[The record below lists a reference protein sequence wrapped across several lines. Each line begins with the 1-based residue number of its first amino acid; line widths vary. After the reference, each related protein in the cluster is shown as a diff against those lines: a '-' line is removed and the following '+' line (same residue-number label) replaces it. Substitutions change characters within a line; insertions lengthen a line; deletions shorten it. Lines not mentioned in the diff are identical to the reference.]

1 VNTAF
6 KAKQNLTALF
16 QKEGFDTTTEQFA
29 VMGALIRKDGAT
41 QKELCQISHKNE
53 SNLTRILK
61 GMESKG
67 LIYRKTGLDARSRNV
82 YLTDKGRILFISL
95 APIAESYMTEVLG
108 GLSGQEKAMLSK
120 LLLHIRNNLFCG
132 GD

>member
-1 VNTAF
+1 LFVNTAF

-29 VMGALIRKDGAT
+29 VMGALIGKDGIT

-61 GMESKG
+61 GMEGKG
-67 LIYRKTGLDARSRNV
+67 LIYRQTGKDARSRNV
-82 YLTDKGRILFISL
+82 YLSDKGQTLFISL

-108 GLSGQEKAMLSK
+108 GLSEQEKATLAK
-120 LLLHIRNNLFCG
+120 LVLHIRNNL
-132 GD
+132 